1 MATKFISVD
10 RDTDFLF
17 PPSVQEWLPDG
28 HLARFVVDVVNQL
41 DLSRLESA
49 YAGRGSMPYHPSMLL
64 GLLIYGYATGVYS
77 SRAIER
83 ATYDSVAFRYVA
95 ANTHPDHDTIN
106 TFRKLF
112 WDEIESAFRQVLRIA
127 AGMKLVKFG
136 VVSLDGTK
144 IKANASKHSALSY
157 GHARKLEAQIIA
169 EIVELKRRAETA
181 EGLPDD
187 LSLPAELQRRED
199 RLAAIRQA
207 QADIEAR
214 VAAERDASAQA
225 EYEAKVQGRE
235 AQRQQGK
242 KPRGNEPKPPQTGP
256 KDSDQINLTDPESRI
271 LPAGSDFVQG
281 YNAQAAVDAASMLIL
296 AYDCVQAANDKQQVE
311 PMLGPLGALPQQ
323 IGLDKDTPITLA
335 ADTGYFSEHNVDAC
349 EAAQITP
356 LIAQKREAHSGW
368 LSRRLAPP
376 PVKPDDPTALD
387 RMRHRLATPEG
398 KAAYGLR
405 KCTVEPIFGIIKQVM
420 RFRQFL
426 VRGIKNVKAEWGLV
440 CLAFN
445 LKRMAVLNG

>member
-1 MATKFISVD
+1 MATKFMPVD
-10 RDTDFLF
+10 RDTDYLF

-41 DLSRLESA
+41 DLSGLESR
-49 YAGRGSMPYHPSMLL
+49 YAGRGSAPYHPSMLL

-106 TFRKLF
+106 TFRTLF

-157 GHARKLEAQIIA
+157 GHVRKLETQIEA
-169 EIVELKRRAETA
+169 EIAELKRRAAAA
-181 EGLPDD
+181 EGVPDD

-199 RLAAIRQA
+199 RLMAIRQA
-207 QADIEAR
+207 KADIEAR
-214 VAAERDASAQA
+214 VAAERDAPAQA
-225 EYEAKVQGRE
+225 EYEAKVQARE

-242 KPRGNEPKPPQTGP
+242 KPKGKEPQPPQAGP

-296 AYDCVQAANDKQQVE
+296 AYDCVQATNDKQQIT
-311 PMLGPLGALPQQ
+311 PMLDPLRALPQQ
-323 IGLDKDTPITLA
+323 IGLDQGTPIQLA
-335 ADTGYFSEHNVDAC
+335 ADTGYFSEANVEAC

-356 LIAQKREAHSGW
+356 LIAQKRESHSGW
-368 LSRRLAPP
+368 LDRRLAPP
-376 PVKPDDPTALD
+376 PVMPDNPTALQK
-387 RMRHRLATPEG
+387 MRYRLATPEG
-398 KAAYGLR
+398 RADYGLR
-405 KCTVEPIFGIIKQVM
+405 KCTVEPTFGIIKQVM
-420 RFRQFL
+420 RFRQFM
-426 VRGIKNVKAEWGLV
+426 VRGLNNVQAEWGLV

>member
-1 MATKFISVD
+1 MATRFVPVD
-10 RDTDFLF
+10 RDTDYLF

-28 HLARFVVDVVNQL
+28 HLARFVVEVVNQL

-83 ATYDSVAFRYVA
+83 ASYDSVAFRYVA

-106 TFRKLF
+106 TFRRLF

-157 GHARKLEAQIIA
+157 GYAQKLEAQIEA
-169 EIVELKRRAETA
+169 EMAELKRRAEAA

-187 LSLPAELQRRED
+187 LSLPEELQRRED

-207 QADIEAR
+207 KADIEAR
-214 VAAERDASAQA
+214 AAERDAPMQA
-225 EYEAKVQGRE
+225 EYEAKVQARE
-235 AQRQQGK
+235 VQRQQGN
-242 KPRGNEPKPPQTGP
+242 KPRGKEPQPPQTGP

-281 YNAQAAVDAASMLIL
+281 YNAQAAVDAEAMLIL
-296 AYDCVQAANDKQQVE
+296 AYDCVQAPNDKQQVE
-311 PMLGPLGALPQQ
+311 PMLEPLRGLPQQ
-323 IGLDKDTPITLA
+323 IGLDPDTPIQLA
-335 ADTGYFSEHNVDAC
+335 ADTGYFSEANVEAC
-349 EAAQITP
+349 AAAQITP
-356 LIAQKREAHSGW
+356 LIAAKRESHSGW
-368 LSRRLAPP
+368 LDRRLAPSP
-376 PVKPDDPTALD
+376 ALPKDPTALD
-387 RMRHRLATPEG
+387 TMRHRLATPEG
-398 KAAYGLR
+398 RAAYGLR
-405 KCTVEPIFGIIKQVM
+405 KCSVEPTFGIIKQVM

-426 VRGIKNVKAEWGLV
+426 VRGLRNVKGEWGLV

-445 LKRMAVLNG
+445 LKRMAVLNR

>member
-1 MATKFISVD
+1 MAARFVPVD
-10 RDTDFLF
+10 RDTEYLF

-112 WDEIESAFRQVLRIA
+112 CGEIESAFRQVLRIA

-136 VVSLDGTK
+136 VVSLDGTR

-157 GHARKLEAQIIA
+157 GHAQKLEAQIQA
-169 EIVELKRRAETA
+169 EIAELKRRAAAA

-187 LSLPAELQRRED
+187 LSLPEELQRRED
-199 RLAAIRQA
+199 RLAAIRKA
-207 QADIEAR
+207 KADIEAR
-214 VAAERDASAQA
+214 AAERDAPAQA
-225 EYEAKVQGRE
+225 EYEAKVQARE
-235 AQRQQGK
+235 AQRQQGQ
-242 KPRGNEPKPPQTGP
+242 KPRGKQPQPPQGGP
-256 KDSDQINLTDPESRI
+256 RDSDQINLTDPESRI

-296 AYDCVQAANDKQQVE
+296 AYDCVQAANDKQQIT
-311 PMLGPLGALPQQ
+311 PMLEPLRALPQQ
-323 IGLDKDTPITLA
+323 IGEDKDTPIALA
-335 ADTGYFSEHNVDAC
+335 ADTGYFSEANVEAC
-349 EAAQITP
+349 EAAKITP
-356 LIAQKREAHSGW
+356 LIAQKRESHSGW
-368 LSRRLAPP
+368 LDRRLAPTP
-376 PVKPDDPTALD
+376 AMPDTPTALEK
-387 RMRHRLATPEG
+387 RRHRLATPEG

-405 KCTVEPIFGIIKQVM
+405 KCTVEPTFGIIKQVM

-426 VRGIKNVKAEWGLV
+426 VRGLKNVQAEWGLV

-445 LKRMAVLNG
+445 LKRMALLNG

>member
-1 MATKFISVD
+1 MATKFIPVD

-17 PPSVQEWLPDG
+17 PPSVQEWLPAG

-49 YAGRGSMPYHPSMLL
+49 YAGRGSAPYHPSMLL

-83 ATYDSVAFRYVA
+83 ATHDSVAFRYVA

-112 WDEIESAFRQVLRIA
+112 WDDIESAFRQVLRIA

-169 EIVELKRRAETA
+169 EIAELKRRAETA

-199 RLAAIRQA
+199 RLDAIRKA
-207 QADIEAR
+207 KADIEAR
-214 VAAERDASAQA
+214 AAERDAPARA
-225 EYEAKVQGRE
+225 EYEAKVQARE
-235 AQRQQGK
+235 AQRRQGK
-242 KPRGNEPKPPQTGP
+242 KPRGKEPQPPQTGP
-256 KDSDQINLTDPESRI
+256 QDRDPINLTDPESRM

-281 YNAQAAVDAASMLIL
+281 YNAQAAVDAESMLIL
-296 AYDCVQAANDKQQVE
+296 AYDCVQAPNDKQQVK
-311 PMLGPLGALPQQ
+311 PMLDPLKALPQQ
-323 IGLDKDTPITLA
+323 IGLNNDTPITLA
-335 ADTGYFSEHNVDAC
+335 ADTGYFSEANVEAC
-349 EAAQITP
+349 ATARIAP
-356 LIAQKREAHSGW
+356 LIASKRESHSGW
-368 LSRRLAPP
+368 LAGRLAPP
-376 PVKPDDPTALD
+376 PTMPDNPTALE
-387 RMRHRLATPEG
+387 RMRDRLATPEG

-405 KCTVEPIFGIIKQVM
+405 KCTVEPTFGIIKQVM

-426 VRGIKNVKAEWGLV
+426 VRGLQNVKCEWGLV

-445 LKRMAVLNG
+445 LKRMAALNG

>member
-1 MATKFISVD
+1 MATKFIPVD

-83 ATYDSVAFRYVA
+83 ATHDSVAFRYVA

-157 GHARKLEAQIIA
+157 GHAQKLEAQIIA
-169 EIVELKRRAETA
+169 EIAELKRRAETA

-199 RLAAIRQA
+199 RLDAIRKA
-207 QADIEAR
+207 KADIEAR
-214 VAAERDASAQA
+214 VAAERDAPAQA
-225 EYEAKVQGRE
+225 EYEAKVQARE
-235 AQRQQGK
+235 AQRQQGR
-242 KPRGNEPKPPQTGP
+242 KPKGKQPQPPQTGP

-281 YNAQAAVDAASMLIL
+281 YNAQAAVDAESMLIL
-296 AYDCVQAANDKQQVE
+296 AYDCVQAANDKQQLT
-311 PMLGPLGALPQQ
+311 PMLEPLKALPQR
-323 IGLDKDTPITLA
+323 IGLDPATPIQLA
-335 ADTGYFSEHNVDAC
+335 ADTGYFSEANVEAC
-349 EAAQITP
+349 EAAAITP
-356 LIAQKREAHSGW
+356 LIALKRESHSGW
-368 LSRRLAPP
+368 LDRRLAPP
-376 PVKPDDPTALD
+376 PVMPNHPTALQK
-387 RMRHRLATPEG
+387 MRYRLATPEG

-405 KCTVEPIFGIIKQVM
+405 KCTVEPTFGIIKQVM

-426 VRGIKNVKAEWGLV
+426 VRGLRNVQAEWGLV

-445 LKRMAVLNG
+445 LKRMATLNG

>member
-1 MATKFISVD
+1 MATQFIPVD
-10 RDTDFLF
+10 RDTDYLF
-17 PPSVQEWLPDG
+17 PPSVQDWLPAS
-28 HLARFVVDVVNQL
+28 HLARFVVEVVNQL

-127 AGMKLVKFG
+127 AEMKLVKFG

-157 GHARKLEAQIIA
+157 GYAQKLEAQIEA
-169 EIVELKRRAETA
+169 EIAELKRRAEAA

-187 LSLPAELQRRED
+187 LSLPAELLRRED
-199 RLAAIRQA
+199 RLDAIRHA
-207 QADIEAR
+207 KAEIKAR
-214 VAAERDASAQA
+214 AAERDAPVQA
-225 EYEAKVQGRE
+225 EYEAKVQARE

-242 KPRGNEPKPPQTGP
+242 KPKGKEPKPPQAGP
-256 KDSDQINLTDPESRI
+256 QDRDQINLTDPESRI

-296 AYDCVQAANDKQQVE
+296 AYDCVQAANDKQQVT
-311 PMLGPLGALPQQ
+311 PMLAPLKALPQQ
-323 IGLDKDTPITLA
+323 IGLDNDTPIQLA
-335 ADTGYFSEHNVDAC
+335 ADTGYFSEANVDAC

-356 LIAQKREAHSGW
+356 LIAQKRESHSGW
-368 LSRRLAPP
+368 LDRHLAPV
-376 PVKPDDPTALD
+376 PVLPADPTALET
-387 RMRHRLATPEG
+387 MRHRLATPEG

-405 KCTVEPIFGIIKQVM
+405 KCTVEPTFGIIKQVM
-420 RFRQFL
+420 RFRQFS
-426 VRGIKNVKAEWGLV
+426 VRGLECVKGEWGLV

-445 LKRMAVLNG
+445 LQRMAVLNG